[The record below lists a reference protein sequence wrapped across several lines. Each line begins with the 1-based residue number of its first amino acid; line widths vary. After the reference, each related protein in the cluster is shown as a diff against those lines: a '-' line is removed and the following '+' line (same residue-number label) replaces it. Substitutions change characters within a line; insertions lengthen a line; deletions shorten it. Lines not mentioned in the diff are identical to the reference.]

1 MPYPP
6 PLSLRQLRY
15 LVALSEQLNF
25 TRAAESCHVTQ
36 STLSAG
42 LKELEGLLGRTLVER
57 DRQRVLMTPLG
68 QSVADQAK
76 RILAASRDLVA
87 FASAADAPMSGTLR
101 LGVIPTIAPFLVPA
115 ALTALRTQHPAL
127 RIALRE
133 DLTAN
138 LLKRVEQGQLDFAL
152 IALPFDVG
160 ALEALPLFSDELW
173 LVARADDPA
182 VRPPTRAAADRHR
195 SSDDLGGLADRLL
208 LLEEGHCLREH
219 ALFACGRTRSAPADA
234 STGEL
239 TATSLL
245 TLMQMVESGFGVALV
260 PELAV
265 RGGLA
270 DSPGL
275 RTRPMGSPA
284 PTRTVALVSR
294 RSTPRRA
301 ELEALAEQLRLA
313 RPAKRRPNAR
323 AKRNV

>member
-42 LKELEGLLGRTLVER
+42 LKELESLLGRTLVER

-68 QSVADQAK
+68 QAVADQAK
-76 RILAASRDLVA
+76 RILASAHDLVA
-87 FASAADAPMSGTLR
+87 FAAAADAPMSGTLR
-101 LGVIPTIAPFLVPA
+101 LGVIPTVAPFIVPA
-115 ALTALRTQHPAL
+115 ALAALRTQHPAL

-138 LLKRVEQGQLDFAL
+138 LLNRVDQGLLDFAL

-160 ALEALPLFSDELW
+160 TLEAMPLFSDELW

-182 VRPPTRAAADRHR
+182 VRPPKRAAADRHTPP
-195 SSDDLGGLADRLL
+195 DDPARLADRLL

-219 ALFACGRTRSAPADA
+219 ALFACGKRRSASA
-234 STGEL
+234 GEL

-245 TLMQMVESGFGVALV
+245 TLMQMVESGFGVALI

-265 RGGLA
+265 QGGLA

-275 RTRPMGSPA
+275 RARRLGAPA
-284 PTRTVALVSR
+284 PSRTVVLVSR

-313 RPAKRRPNAR
+313 HAAKRGPSGS

>member
-1 MPYPP
+1 MSYPP

-42 LKELEGLLGRTLVER
+42 LKELEGTLGHMLVER

-68 QSVADQAK
+68 QTVADQAK

-101 LGVIPTIAPFLVPA
+101 LGVIPTIAPFIVPA
-115 ALTALRTQHPAL
+115 ALAALRTQHPAL

-138 LLKRVEQGQLDFAL
+138 LLNRVEQGQLDFAL

-160 ALEALPLFSDELW
+160 ALEVLPLFTDELW

-182 VRPPTRAAADRHR
+182 VRPRTRAAADRHR
-195 SSDDLGGLADRLL
+195 PPDDLADLADRLL

-219 ALFACGRTRSAPADA
+219 ALFACGRTRSATA
-234 STGEL
+234 GEF

-245 TLMQMVESGFGVALV
+245 TLMQMVESGFGVALI

-270 DSPGL
+270 DGSGL
-275 RTRPMGSPA
+275 RARPMDSPA
-284 PTRTVALVSR
+284 PARTVALVSR
-294 RSTPRRA
+294 RSTPRRT
-301 ELEALAEQLRLA
+301 ELDALAEQLRLA
-313 RPAKRRPNAR
+313 QPAKHRPSGQ